1 MIDAHAE
8 MVGSLLR
15 PPELLGARKE
25 LASGAIEHDRFKRI
39 EDRAVNQAIVLQEE
53 VGLTVITDGEMRRES
68 FQSPVPAS
76 MSGFGEFG
84 LDAFLWGD
92 WYGEHGVKSIPR
104 PPGMGAVARL
114 ARRGFPLVEEF
125 TYLKARTWHTPKITL
140 PSPGLWANF
149 WSRDRSRNA
158 YPTLDSFLSDMV
170 TLLREEVGALAGA
183 GARYIQLDAPHYG
196 LLLDSKTRGFYE
208 GQGWSLDQ
216 WLSLGIELDNA
227 VMRGFPEVTFG
238 LHV

>member
-1 MIDAHAE
+1 MIVAHAE
-8 MVGSLLR
+8 VVGSLLR

-25 LASGAIEHDRFKRI
+25 FASGEIGYNSFKRI
-39 EDRAVNQAIVLQEE
+39 ENQAVNQAIALQEGI
-53 VGLTVITDGEMRRES
+53 GLTVITDGEMRRES

-92 WYGEHGVKSIPR
+92 WFDENEVKRVPR
-104 PPGMGAVARL
+104 PSALGAVAKL
-114 ARRGFPLVEEF
+114 ARRGFPMVEEF
-125 TYLKARTWHTPKITL
+125 TYLKARTRHTPKITL

-149 WSRDRSRNA
+149 WSRDRSGNA

-170 TLLREEVGALAGA
+170 ALLREEVGALERAGA
-183 GARYIQLDAPHYG
+183 GYIQLDAPHYG
-196 LLLDSKTRGFYE
+196 LLLDPKTRRFYE
-208 GQGWSLDQ
+208 GQGWTLDQ

-227 VMRGFPEVTFG
+227 VMKGFQEVTFG